1 MEKSINIYLRNY
13 QTDETHSILEW
24 SLVVINKV
32 CIVYFYVNRI
42 SKKNAPPQDKILTWD
57 NMGEYIFSH
66 TTGLIEP
73 CYTYVND
80 YSIVLKRI
88 LYTLVDLLSLQRKV

>member
-1 MEKSINIYLRNY
+1 M
-13 QTDETHSILEW
+13 
-24 SLVVINKV
+24 
-32 CIVYFYVNRI
+32 
-42 SKKNAPPQDKILTWD
+42 
-57 NMGEYIFSH
+57 FSH

-80 YSIVLKRI
+80 HSIVLKRI